1 MEAEIGNL
9 KGIERLCLSM
19 KLKDEVERAKSH
31 IEVNLAK
38 DLKGNKKECYKYKQQ
53 QKNLD
58 KI

>member
-1 MEAEIGNL
+1 
-9 KGIERLCLSM
+9 M